1 MLQHAN
7 SRTFE
12 KHYLGRV
19 VPVDTMAVVSHKEQQ
34 KALMRQACSIG
45 YSASKRRPTHL
56 TAEQSASINDD
67 PKIQDLLRQREFLLS
82 KGNKSD
88 RVRTRLKKISKD
100 IQSEKA
106 RLRRKRKDQV
116 RKIWSREQAVAD
128 IERQLAGK
136 AFEEPPVSPSDDDA
150 HPAQK
155 RLYEALT
162 APATNTIESEYRR
175 RNDAILTVMSYCSIQ
190 EPPLPPMT
198 RYKATATK
206 KNVSSLHENTTKDT
220 ASSALGGAITSVF
233 VKGRTERSRRCFL
246 CVGRAT
252 TFQPSDP
259 AIHGLIKPFY
269 SPGDLSRHF
278 KRHHLSNLQ
287 PNEKLHCRLCD
298 ETLEHKMHLQNHAET
313 VHGTVS
319 KGG

>member
-19 VPVDTMAVVSHKEQQ
+19 VPVDTMAVVSHKVQQ

-56 TAEQSASINDD
+56 TPEQSSSINND
-67 PKIQDLLRQREFLLS
+67 PKIQDLLRQRESLVS
-82 KGNKSD
+82 KGNKSEK
-88 RVRTRLKKISKD
+88 VCARLRKITKD

-116 RKIWSREQAVAD
+116 RKTWSREQAVTD

-136 AFEEPPVSPSDDDA
+136 TFEEPPMSPSDEDA

-162 APATNTIESEYRR
+162 APATNTIEAEYRR
-175 RNDAILTVMSYCSIQ
+175 RNNAILSVMSYCSVQ
-190 EPPLPPMT
+190 ESPLPPMT
-198 RYKATATK
+198 RIRAIANKDC
-206 KNVSSLHENTTKDT
+206 VSDLHNDTTKET
-220 ASSALGGAITSVF
+220 ASSVLGDAITSVF
-233 VKGRTERSRRCFL
+233 TKSRAERSRRCFL

-252 TFQPSDP
+252 TLEPSDP
-259 AIHGLIKPFY
+259 AIDGLIKPFY
-269 SPGDLSRHF
+269 SSGDLSRHF
-278 KRHHLSNLQ
+278 KRRHLSNLQ
-287 PNEKLHCRLCD
+287 PNEKLYCRLCD
-298 ETLEHKMHLQNHAET
+298 EMLDHKMHLQNHAET

-319 KGG
+319 HGG